1 MHGDSLKRAQ
11 DIGFGSKVET
21 LPRRERQGFVA
32 HMGEEKIPGDLS
44 ARLNARKAQAEE
56 RATRFRRRRALAIS
70 ALLLGLLALVIAMFA
85 QSSSEAAEND
95 LPIDPN
101 VANPDAV
108 LAEVAG
114 VGISTP
120 IRPASLTGLGYH
132 PEGETLIEMSPRGKN
147 LSANPI
153 FGVFA
158 MDSTPEKIQYHV
170 MDRVERSG
178 PTTGALDIG
187 AEAGST
193 VYSPVSGVITSIR
206 PDPMVEGANVVEI
219 KPQGDPNIRVS
230 VSLVHDISSDTGVAT
245 PVTAGMTELG
255 SVADSAA
262 VLDPQLSS
270 YTNDAG
276 NHVTVSASTLQ

>member
-1 MHGDSLKRAQ
+1 M
-11 DIGFGSKVET
+11 I
-21 LPRRERQGFVA
+21 VA
-32 HMGEEKIPGDLS
+32 LV
-44 ARLNARKAQAEE
+44 
-56 RATRFRRRRALAIS
+56 
-70 ALLLGLLALVIAMFA
+70 LGTLALVVAMFA
-85 QSSSEAAEND
+85 RSSPGAAENN

-108 LAEVAG
+108 LAEVEG

-120 IRPASLTGLGYH
+120 IRPAGLTGLGYH
-132 PEGETLIEMSPRGKN
+132 PEGETFLELSPHGES
-147 LSANPI
+147 LSANPL
-153 FGVFA
+153 VDLVA

-170 MDRVERSG
+170 MDRVERAG
-178 PTTGALDIG
+178 PMTGALDVG

-219 KPQGDPNIRVS
+219 KPREDPNVRVT
-230 VSLVHDISSDTGVAT
+230 VSLVNDISSDTGVAT

-262 VLDPQLSS
+262 VFDPQLSS
-270 YTNDAG
+270 YTGDAG
-276 NHVTVSASTLQ
+276 NHVSVSASTIQ

>member
-1 MHGDSLKRAQ
+1 MPYQ
-11 DIGFGSKVET
+11 DDGKV
-21 LPRRERQGFVA
+21 P
-32 HMGEEKIPGDLS
+32 PGLS
-44 ARLNARKAQAEE
+44 ARLNARRNQAEQ
-56 RATRFRRRRALAIS
+56 RTTRFRRRRTLVIVALV
-70 ALLLGLLALVIAMFA
+70 LGTLALVVAMFA
-85 QSSSEAAEND
+85 QSSPGAAENN

-108 LAEVAG
+108 LAEVEG

-120 IRPASLTGLGYH
+120 IRPAGLTGLGYH
-132 PEGETLIEMSPRGKN
+132 PEGETFLELSPRGES
-147 LSANPI
+147 LSANPL
-153 FGVFA
+153 VDLVA

-170 MDRVERSG
+170 MDRVERAG
-178 PTTGALDIG
+178 PMTGALDVG

-219 KPQGDPNIRVS
+219 KPREDPNVRVT
-230 VSLVHDISSDTGVAT
+230 VSLVNDISSDTGVAT

-270 YTNDAG
+270 YTGDAG
-276 NHVTVSASTLQ
+276 NHVSVSASTIQ